1 MTGVYKERELGSY
14 SVQSTLLIFV
24 GNKYL
29 LYVVTTLHRRFV
41 LVMTKPRLRAS
52 SQVLQWINV

>member
-1 MTGVYKERELGSY
+1 MTGVYKEQELGSY

-29 LYVVTTLHRRFV
+29 LYVVTTLHRGSF
-41 LVMTKPRLRAS
+41 LL
-52 SQVLQWINV
+52 